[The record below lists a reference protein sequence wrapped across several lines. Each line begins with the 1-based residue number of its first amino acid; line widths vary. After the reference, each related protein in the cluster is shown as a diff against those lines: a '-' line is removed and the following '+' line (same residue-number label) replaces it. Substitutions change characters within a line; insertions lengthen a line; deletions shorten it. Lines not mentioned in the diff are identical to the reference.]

1 MPETSAAHAPFLSQT
16 PFHGASS
23 RVRMEPK
30 PRTRETPVAVQQ
42 GYFLIADITGY
53 TQYLSETELDHAQSI
68 LSNLLNLL
76 IEHTRPPLIISRLA
90 GDAVISY
97 GLADHFL
104 QGQTFAESL
113 EDTYVSFRRM
123 VELMVRNTTCQCKAC
138 QNIGSLDLKFFVHH
152 GAFAV
157 QKLDAHD
164 ELVGSDVNLLHRLL
178 KNHVTE
184 KLGLK
189 AYTLYSA
196 PAIDKLGLEANA
208 AGMTELEE
216 QYEHLPPVK
225 VFVQDMHPIWEKKR
239 HQAQVT
245 ITPEKELLRAEVDIA
260 LRPELV
266 WDYLIQPQHFAV
278 LTGAIR
284 MAVEGRNAGRVGSG
298 SSLQCYHG
306 DGNMLPLTVVE
317 WQPFERMITEYDVPV
332 PMKGV
337 RALTEIRLE
346 PIEGGTRVS
355 QLVGKCRGPMAGRV
369 LGDLAFRQ
377 MQGKFDADMQRFRQH
392 IEADW
397 AALNGNPVAPV
408 LISDER
414 IRAAARESLVTT

>member
-1 MPETSAAHAPFLSQT
+1 M
-16 PFHGASS
+16 
-23 RVRMEPK
+23 
-30 PRTRETPVAVQQ
+30 AVQQ

-76 IEHTRPPLIISRLA
+76 IQHTRPPLIISRLA

-97 GLADHFL
+97 GLSEHFL

-138 QNIGSLDLKFFVHH
+138 QNIGALDLKFFVHH

-184 KLGLK
+184 ALGLR
-189 AYTLYSA
+189 AYTLYTQA
-196 PAIDKLGLEANA
+196 AITRLGLDADT
-208 AGMTELEE
+208 AGMHQLEE
-216 QYEHLPPVK
+216 QYEHLAPVRTY
-225 VFVQDMHPIWEKKR
+225 VQDMHPVWEKKR
-239 HQAQVT
+239 HEAQVT
-245 ITPEKELLRAEVDIA
+245 VTPKTELMHVAIEVG

-266 WDYLIQPQHFAV
+266 WDYLVQPEHFAV
-278 LTGAIR
+278 LTGAVR
-284 MAVEGRNAGRVGSG
+284 MAVVDRRGARVGSG

-306 DGNMLPLTVVE
+306 DGIMLPLTVVE
-317 WQPFERMITEYDVPV
+317 WQPFERMVTEYEVPT
-332 PMKGV
+332 PIKGV
-337 RALTEIRLE
+337 TALSEIRLE
-346 PIEGGTRVS
+346 PIEGGGTRLIQIMS
-355 QLVGKCRGPMAGRV
+355 KSKGPLAGRV
-369 LGDLAFRQ
+369 MGDLAFRQ
-377 MQGKFDADMQRFRQH
+377 MLPKFRADMVRFKDH

-397 AALNGNPVAPV
+397 AVLSGKQPPAV

-414 IRAAARESLVTT
+414 VKAAARESLTLA